1 MTPIASPADRVRA
14 DDLRARV
21 RRILPRVKTPA
32 QYVGGEPYAITKDHG
47 TVAVSV
53 ALAFPDAYSIG
64 MSHLGLKI
72 LYEILNRRP
81 DCVAERAFA
90 PWIDMER
97 EMRRERIPLYSLETF
112 TPLSDF
118 DVVGFSLQYEG
129 CYTNILTM
137 LDLGGIPIRAAER
150 AEDDPIVI
158 AGGSGA
164 FEPEPLAPFVDLFV
178 LGDGEDAIVQLVE
191 MLKDARTRRLSRRET
206 LREIASRLEG
216 FYAPAFYEPRY
227 RPDGTVESIEPVDE
241 SVPRVVSPASILS
254 IEDAVT
260 PTAPVQPLVE
270 TVHDRIQVE
279 VMRGCT
285 QGCRFCQAGM
295 IKRPLRFRSREKV
308 LEIAKEAVEKTGNEE
323 MAFTSL
329 STSDYPGIVSLMK
342 DATREFSGRSVSINL
357 PSLRV
362 DKTFQKLPAL
372 VGSVRKSGLTL
383 APEVARD
390 ELRRRINKNIKNED
404 LYDGVRAAFAQG
416 WDLVKLYFM
425 IGLPGE
431 VEADLD
437 GIVEMAYK
445 VSDIRKEVCGK
456 PARVHCGVSLFVPK
470 PFTPYQ
476 WDKMDTRETFHAKM
490 ARIQRQKVGNHVRFN
505 FHRVD
510 ESYLE
515 AILSRGDR
523 RVGDAIE
530 RAYRLGARFD
540 AWTETFDLARWTQAF
555 RETGI
560 DPDFYAYRERGE
572 SEFLPWD
579 HVSGGVTKE
588 FLLEERHK
596 SMEAVSTENCE
607 WGKCFRCGVDIKE
620 CWDEKSRLGITPA
633 LVNKSKKAG
642 LEAPFFD

>member
-1 MTPIASPADRVRA
+1 MIPPPPAQPA
-14 DDLRARV
+14 NESLRARV
-21 RRILPRVKTPA
+21 RRVLPRVKTPA
-32 QYVGGEPYAITKDHG
+32 QYVGGEPYAVVKDHA
-47 TVAVSV
+47 AVDV
-53 ALAFPDAYSIG
+53 TIALAFPDAYSIG

-72 LYEILNRRP
+72 LYEILNRRS
-81 DCVAERAFA
+81 DCAAERAFT
-90 PWIDMER
+90 PWIDMEA
-97 EMRRERIPLYSLETF
+97 EMRREGLPLYSLETF
-112 TPLSDF
+112 TPLREF

-129 CYTNILTM
+129 CATNILTM
-137 LDLGGIPIRAAER
+137 LDLGGIPLRAADR
-150 AEDDPIVI
+150 EDSDPIVI

-164 FEPEPLAPFVDLFV
+164 FEPEPLAPFIDLFV
-178 LGDGEDAIVQLVE
+178 LGDGEDAVVQLVE
-191 MLKDARTRRLSRRET
+191 MLKDSRRAGLSRRDT
-206 LREIASRLEG
+206 LKSIASRLTG

-227 RPDGTVESIEPVDE
+227 RPDGTVESIDAIEDGLPK
-241 SVPRVVSPASILS
+241 VVSPAVLLS

-308 LEIAKEAVEKTGNEE
+308 VEIAKEAVEKTGNEE

-329 STSDYPGIVSLMK
+329 STSDYPGIVSLMQA
-342 DATREFSGRSVSINL
+342 ATTEFAGRSVSINL

-362 DKTFQKLPAL
+362 DKTFQKLPAF
-372 VGSVRKSGLTL
+372 VGTVRKSGLTL

-404 LYDGVRAAFAQG
+404 LYDGVRAAFTQG

-431 VEADLD
+431 VPADLD

-445 VSDIRKEVCGK
+445 VSAIGKEVSGK
-456 PARVHCGVSLFVPK
+456 PARVHCGISLFVPK

-476 WDKMDTRETFHAKM
+476 WDAMDSRETFRAKM
-490 ARIQRQKVGNHVRFN
+490 AHIQRQRVGNHVRFN
-505 FHRVD
+505 FHHVD
-510 ESYLE
+510 ESYIE

-523 RVGDAIE
+523 RVADAIE

-540 AWTETFDLARWTQAF
+540 AWSETFDIAKWDRAF
-555 RETGI
+555 RETGL
-560 DPDFYAYRERGE
+560 DPDFYAYRERRE
-572 SEFLPWD
+572 DEFLPWD

-588 FLLEERHK
+588 FLLDERHK
-596 SMEAVSTENCE
+596 SMAETTTENCE
-607 WGKCFRCGVDIKE
+607 WGRCFRCGVDIKE
-620 CWDEKSRLGITPA
+620 CWDEKARLGITPA
-633 LVNKSKKAG
+633 LINKSKKAG

>member
-1 MTPIASPADRVRA
+1 MSRTAAPPSEE
-14 DDLRARV
+14 LRAKV
-21 RRILPRVKTPA
+21 RSILPRVKTPA
-32 QYVGGEPYAITKDHG
+32 QYVGGEPFAIVKDR
-47 TVAVSV
+47 TDSALEVSV

-90 PWIDMER
+90 PWIDMEA
-97 EMRRERIPLYSLETF
+97 EMRRAGIPLYTLETF
-112 TPLSDF
+112 TPLRDH

-129 CYTNILTM
+129 GYTNILQM
-137 LDLGGIPIRAAER
+137 LDLGGIPLRAAER
-150 AEDDPIVI
+150 GEDDPIVI

-164 FEPEPLAPFVDLFV
+164 FEPEPLAPFIDLFV
-178 LGDGEDAIVQLVE
+178 LGDGEEAIVQLVE
-191 MLKDARTRRLSRRET
+191 LLKDYRRRGLPRRAILKEC
-206 LREIASRLEG
+206 ASLLTG

-227 RPDGTVESIEPVDE
+227 RDDGALESIDPVE
-241 SVPRVVSPASILS
+241 EGLPKVVSPAVLLS
-254 IEDAVT
+254 IEDAVIPVT
-260 PTAPVQPLVE
+260 PVQPLVE
-270 TVHDRIQVE
+270 TVHDRVQVE

-323 MAFTSL
+323 IAFTSL

-342 DATREFSGRSVSINL
+342 AATGEFSERSVSISL

-362 DKTFQKLPAL
+362 DRTFRKLPAL

-390 ELRRRINKNIKNED
+390 ELRRRINKNIRNED
-404 LYDGVRAAFAQG
+404 LYEGVRAAFAQG

-431 VEADLD
+431 VDADLD
-437 GIVEMAYK
+437 GIVEMAYR
-445 VSDIRKEVCGK
+445 VSDIRKEVAGR

-470 PFTPYQ
+470 PFTPYP
-476 WDKMDTRETFHAKM
+476 WEAMDSRETFRRKM
-490 ARIQRQKVGNHVRFN
+490 AHILRQKRGSLVRFS
-505 FHRVD
+505 FHAVD
-510 ESYLE
+510 ESFIE
-515 AILSRGDR
+515 AVLSRGDR

-530 RAYRLGARFD
+530 AAYRLGARFD
-540 AWTETFDLARWTQAF
+540 AWSETFDVERWNRAF

-560 DPDFYAYRERGE
+560 DPDFHATRERGE
-572 SEFLPWD
+572 DETLPWD

-596 SMEAVSTENCE
+596 SMEAASTENCE

-620 CWDEKSRLGITPA
+620 CWDEKARLGITPA
-633 LVNKSKKAG
+633 LINKSKKAG